1 MHSTS
6 DPKQAD
12 PDGDVW
18 VASVTEG
25 LAKAVA
31 RGPEPLS
38 RVQEPVSKLEHDA
51 VRYSSDQ
58 QIPVNT
64 FRPTVPRDR
73 PARRGLIGLLLAAC
87 IFVAAFA
94 LHSSYGD
101 AVRPI
106 IVRWAPPLVPT
117 SSQLLEKPRLSAQPS
132 PASVQAAAAE
142 PIPPQ
147 PTPSAQTAPQ
157 DIAPTTAP
165 VSPEGAQLLQTIVR
179 DSQTWSK
186 GSTSSRPAKIKW
198 PATMPRPLSSSRR
211 ARTKWHALSP
221 RLPSGPRSPRYQRL
235 RRAQWPPRRVSRCQ
249 RVRRRK
255 PARSR
260 RRQCSRSPTTSS
272 CHRRRGRLAARS
284 GNASSAA
291 EKVFGG
297 RIHFHSLGR
306 VLVSALRLL

>member
-12 PDGDVW
+12 PDGDVLI
-18 VASVTEG
+18 ASLTEE
-25 LAKAVA
+25 LEKAIA

-38 RVQEPVSKLEHDA
+38 RVQEQVSKLERDA
-51 VRYSSDQ
+51 VRYPSDP

-94 LHSSYGD
+94 LQSSYGD

-106 IVRWAPPLVPT
+106 VARWALVPT
-117 SSQLLEKPRLSAQPS
+117 SSQLLEKPGLSAQPS

-165 VSPEGAQLLQTIVR
+165 VSPEVAQLLQTIVR
-179 DSQTWSK
+179 DLANLEQRIDQLKTGQDQMASDNAKAVEQLKASQEQMARLIAK
-186 GSTSSRPAKIKW
+186 GSERNPQPKISA
-198 PATMPRPLSSSRR
+198 PSPRPMAAPTRKPVPTR
-211 ARTKWHALSP
+211 PSP
-221 RLPSGPRSPRYQRL
+221 QA
-235 RRAQWPPRRVSRCQ
+235 RAQPQTP
-249 RVRRRK
+249 
-255 PARSR
+255 
-260 RRQCSRSPTTSS
+260 
-272 CHRRRGRLAARS
+272 
-284 GNASSAA
+284 
-291 EKVFGG
+291 
-297 RIHFHSLGR
+297 
-306 VLVSALRLL
+306 VLQPEDQ

>member
-12 PDGDVW
+12 PDGDVL
-18 VASVTEG
+18 VASVTEE
-25 LAKAVA
+25 LSKAIA

-94 LHSSYGD
+94 LQSSYGD

-106 IVRWAPPLVPT
+106 VARWALVPT
-117 SSQLLEKPRLSAQPS
+117 SSQLLEKPGLSAQPS

-165 VSPEGAQLLQTIVR
+165 VAPEVAQLLQTIVR
-179 DSQTWSK
+179 DLANLEQRIDQLKSGQDQMASDNAKAVEQLKASQEQMA
-186 GSTSSRPAKIKW
+186 RLIAKASERNPQPKISA
-198 PATMPRPLSSSRR
+198 PSPRPMAAPTRKPVPTR
-211 ARTKWHALSP
+211 PSP
-221 RLPSGPRSPRYQRL
+221 QA
-235 RRAQWPPRRVSRCQ
+235 RAQPQTPVQSQ
-249 RVRRRK
+249 
-255 PARSR
+255 PDN
-260 RRQCSRSPTTSS
+260 Q
-272 CHRRRGRLAARS
+272 
-284 GNASSAA
+284 
-291 EKVFGG
+291 
-297 RIHFHSLGR
+297 
-306 VLVSALRLL
+306 

>member
-1 MHSTS
+1 MHSMS

-12 PDGDVW
+12 PDGDVLI
-18 VASVTEG
+18 ASVTEG

-87 IFVAAFA
+87 IFVVAFA
-94 LHSSYGD
+94 WQSSYGD

-106 IVRWAPPLVPT
+106 IARWAPQLVPT
-117 SSQLLEKPRLSAQPS
+117 SSQLLEKPGLSAQPS

-165 VSPEGAQLLQTIVR
+165 VSLEVAQLLQTIVR
-179 DSQTWSK
+179 DLANLEQRIDQLKTGQDQMASDNAKAVEQLKASQEQMA
-186 GSTSSRPAKIKW
+186 RLIAKASERNPQPKISA
-198 PATMPRPLSSSRR
+198 PLPRPMATP
-211 ARTKWHALSP
+211 ARKPVPTHPSP
-221 RLPSGPRSPRYQRL
+221 QA
-235 RRAQWPPRRVSRCQ
+235 RAQPQ
-249 RVRRRK
+249 T
-255 PARSR
+255 PA
-260 RRQCSRSPTTSS
+260 QP
-272 CHRRRGRLAARS
+272 
-284 GNASSAA
+284 
-291 EKVFGG
+291 EDQ
-297 RIHFHSLGR
+297 
-306 VLVSALRLL
+306 

>member
-12 PDGDVW
+12 PDGDVL
-18 VASVTEG
+18 VASLTEE
-25 LAKAVA
+25 LEKAIA

-38 RVQEPVSKLEHDA
+38 RVQEQVSKLERDA
-51 VRYSSDQ
+51 ERYSLDQ

-73 PARRGLIGLLLAAC
+73 SARRGLIGLLLAAC

-94 LHSSYGD
+94 LQSSYGD

-106 IVRWAPPLVPT
+106 IALWPLQLVPT
-117 SSQLLEKPRLSAQPS
+117 SSQLLEKPGLSAQPS

-165 VSPEGAQLLQTIVR
+165 VSPEVAQLLQTIVR
-179 DSQTWSK
+179 DLANLEQRIDQLKTGQDQMASDNAKAVERLKASQEEMA
-186 GSTSSRPAKIKW
+186 RLIAKASERNPQPRISA
-198 PATMPRPLSSSRR
+198 PLPRPMAAPTPKPVPTRP
-211 ARTKWHALSP
+211 SP
-221 RLPSGPRSPRYQRL
+221 QA
-235 RRAQWPPRRVSRCQ
+235 RAQPQTPVQ
-249 RVRRRK
+249 LQ
-255 PARSR
+255 PED
-260 RRQCSRSPTTSS
+260 Q
-272 CHRRRGRLAARS
+272 
-284 GNASSAA
+284 
-291 EKVFGG
+291 
-297 RIHFHSLGR
+297 
-306 VLVSALRLL
+306 

>member
-12 PDGDVW
+12 PDGDVL
-18 VASVTEG
+18 VARLE
-25 LAKAVA
+25 KAIA

-38 RVQEPVSKLEHDA
+38 RVQEQVSKLERDA
-51 VRYSSDQ
+51 ERYSSDQ
-58 QIPVNT
+58 QILVNT

-94 LHSSYGD
+94 LQSSYGD

-106 IVRWAPPLVPT
+106 VARWALVPT
-117 SSQLLEKPRLSAQPS
+117 SSQLLEKPGLSAQPS

-165 VSPEGAQLLQTIVR
+165 VSPEVAQLLQTIVR
-179 DSQTWSK
+179 DLANLEQRIDQLKTGQDQMASDNAKAVEQLKASQEQMA
-186 GSTSSRPAKIKW
+186 RLIAKASERNPQPKISA
-198 PATMPRPLSSSRR
+198 PLPRPMATP
-211 ARTKWHALSP
+211 ARKPVPTHPSP
-221 RLPSGPRSPRYQRL
+221 QA
-235 RRAQWPPRRVSRCQ
+235 RAQPQ
-249 RVRRRK
+249 T
-255 PARSR
+255 PAQLQPEDR
-260 RRQCSRSPTTSS
+260 
-272 CHRRRGRLAARS
+272 
-284 GNASSAA
+284 
-291 EKVFGG
+291 
-297 RIHFHSLGR
+297 
-306 VLVSALRLL
+306 